1 VAQTFPIR
9 ARIGQMLRRC
19 SRLLLAP
26 LLLALACSGPLPQPQ
41 ETGRLF
47 LWEVVSAHSS
57 GSAHLLGSLHV
68 GPPDLRLDGAVI
80 DAFERADTVVVEIDP
95 GALSPAESEAL
106 FVGLA
111 RLPDGH
117 SLAQVV
123 TPRTWELLQGFLD
136 ERSVE
141 PAVFEPLEPWFVAQQ
156 VTSIL
161 LAEAGYRA
169 EHGVDQR
176 VLEQARGHK
185 RVVALETLESQ
196 LALFDSVPLS
206 LQDRML
212 RELLEDPNGAVLQAE
227 SMLDAW
233 RLGDTTALA
242 AAVLAPS
249 AQDRDLVDFEER
261 VFLERNHRM
270 AETLDLMLR
279 QDARWF
285 VVVGAA
291 HMVGEE
297 GIPALLAGRG
307 HAVRQ
312 VEKSR

>member
-1 VAQTFPIR
+1 MLCRR
-9 ARIGQMLRRC
+9 AR
-19 SRLLLAP
+19 LLFAP
-26 LLLALACSGPLPQPQ
+26 LLLTLACSAPLPQPR

-47 LWEVVSAHSS
+47 LWEVASAYSS

-68 GPPDLRLDGAVI
+68 GPPDLRLDVAVV
-80 DAFERADTVVVEIDP
+80 DAFERADSVVVEIDP

-117 SLAQVV
+117 SLVQVV
-123 TPRTWELLQGFLD
+123 TPRTWELLQGFMN

-141 PAVFEPLEPWFVAQQ
+141 PALFEPLEPWFVAQQ
-156 VTSIL
+156 VTSMV
-161 LAEAGYRA
+161 LAEAGFRP
-169 EHGVDQR
+169 EHGVDHR

-212 RELLEDPNGAVLQAE
+212 RELLEDPRGAVLQAE

-233 RLGDTTALA
+233 RLGDTAALA
-242 AAVLAPS
+242 STVLAPS
-249 AQDRDLVDFEER
+249 EQDPELVDFEER
-261 VFLERNHRM
+261 VFLERNRRM
-270 AETLDLMLR
+270 TEALDLMLH

-297 GIPALLAGRG
+297 GIPALLAERG

-312 VEKSR
+312 VGKSQ